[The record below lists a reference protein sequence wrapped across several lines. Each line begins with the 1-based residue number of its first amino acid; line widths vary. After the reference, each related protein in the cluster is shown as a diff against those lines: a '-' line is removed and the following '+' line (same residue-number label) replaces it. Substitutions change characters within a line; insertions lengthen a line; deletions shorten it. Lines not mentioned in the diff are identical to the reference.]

1 MSLSKHIKPILES
14 VDALK
19 PMPSSVTKA
28 LKVIE
33 EPDVT
38 ISEISS
44 ILAKDQALTARIL
57 KFANSAYYGFPHS
70 ATTLNEAVTRLGFRR
85 IKNILFTLS
94 YSSLLGRRIAGYN
107 LGHGELWQH
116 SIAVAITSQ
125 RLSERV
131 AYSAPDE
138 AYVAGLLHDIGKLLL
153 DQYFKVD
160 WEHLLNIGQ
169 EYHLTLIEAEENLLG
184 INHAQTGGELA
195 RNWGLPTR
203 LADAI
208 AYHHTPALAT
218 WPDLAAIVQI
228 ADIICWRLNI
238 GLTHPDFLPEPA
250 QVALELLSLNPID
263 IDELTDNYSDMLN
276 AARITN
282 NSLVSVTN

>member
-1 MSLSKHIKPILES
+1 MTLSKHIKPILES
-14 VDALK
+14 VDGLK
-19 PMPSSVTKA
+19 PMPGSVTSA

-44 ILAKDQALTARIL
+44 IIAKDQALAARIL
-57 KFANSAYYGFPHS
+57 KFANSAYYGFPHPAS
-70 ATTLNEAVTRLGFRR
+70 TLNEAIARLGFRR

-94 YSSLLGRRIAGYN
+94 YSSMLGRRIAGYN
-107 LGHGELWQH
+107 LGHGELWRH
-116 SIAVAITSQ
+116 SIAVAMTCQ
-125 RLSERV
+125 RISERV

-160 WEHLLNIGQ
+160 WAHLLSIGQ
-169 EYHLTLIEAEENLLG
+169 ENNLTLIEAEENLLG

-203 LADAI
+203 LSDAI

-218 WPDLAAIVQI
+218 WPDLAAIVQV

-250 QVALELLSLNPID
+250 AVALELLSLSLID
-263 IDELTDNYSDMLN
+263 IDEMTDIYSDMLN
-276 AARITN
+276 AALISDT
-282 NSLVSVTN
+282 SLVSVTH